1 MRFARPL
8 LMVLRALAGL
18 LLVIG
23 VGFWT
28 GHWFGLRPFHMAV
41 GTIFV
46 LVLWSIAGIALRARG
61 ATSLAVFAIVW
72 GVLLAGFGASQ
83 QGILIGDMHW
93 IVRVVHLAMAM
104 AAMPVAE
111 RLARSTA

>member
-8 LMVLRALAGL
+8 LMVLRALAGV

-28 GHWFGLRPFHMAV
+28 GHWFGLRSVHMGV
-41 GTIFV
+41 GTLFV
-46 LVLWSIAGIALRARG
+46 LVLWSIAGMALRARRANG
-61 ATSLAVFAIVW
+61 LAAFAIVW

-111 RLARSTA
+111 RLVRSTA